1 MNLFFQILSLQLL
14 ISYLDNLEF
23 EVIWIMYFYV
33 FFCNIIII
41 FELLYYIFT
50 FNLLFFTYWI
60 CAYSVCI
67 YFFWIYWFYSF
78 IMLALNGI
86 LLNSSVNAL
95 CSSFLNLWCA
105 FNIKLWFFYE
115 FFKISSKIIAVSL
128 FFSRWFILFSSWVA
142 SKQCL

>member
-78 IMLALNGI
+78 MMLVLNGI

-95 CSSFLNLWCA
+95 CSSLLNLWCA
-105 FNIKLWFFYE
+105 FNIKLWFFMNSLR
-115 FFKISSKIIAVSL
+115 FPQRSSAVSL

>member
-95 CSSFLNLWCA
+95 CFSLLNLCCA
-105 FNIKLWFFYE
+105 FNINLCFFYE
-115 FFKISSKIIAVSL
+115 FFKIFSKIICSK
-128 FFSRWFILFSSWVA
+128 FIF
-142 SKQCL
+142 